1 MKRKTM
7 RDARNFLLPM
17 VAALAVIIGA
27 VQIWDVPVNKLYS
40 ALVFALILVAVLAL
54 LAFVTVLV
62 IKSLQ
67 KWLKK

>member
-1 MKRKTM
+1 LKRKTM

>member
-1 MKRKTM
+1 M